1 MTKNKKILTAALSI
15 ALVVIVALGGTLA
28 YLYTKTDT
36 ETNVFT
42 FGDNVK
48 ATLTEPS
55 WDPDDGL
62 DLVPGMEI
70 AKDPLITNT
79 SKNGVD
85 EYAGI
90 RIVFT
95 RGDGTVLT
103 AAETTKLLGLITI
116 DWSANWTLI
125 DGTATSAK
133 QTYFFNDI
141 LTPSMESDSLFYS
154 VTINTAVTPE
164 ELLWLAGDYGHDEDT
179 CYEFGTCDCT
189 ITYKH
194 HEKCAIR
201 GESGNENVG
210 LHGVLNGKT
219 CDCKKV
225 ATVHE
230 SGCASLK
237 GTLKAGCGHTL
248 QSGIG
253 NFNIEVQGAVVQAD
267 AFTAIADAKTA
278 IKSLLPVS

>member
-55 WDPDDGL
+55 WDPDDGK
-62 DLVPGMEI
+62 DLVPGKEI
-70 AKDPLITNT
+70 AKDPMITNT
-79 SKNGVD
+79 SQNNVS

-90 RIVFT
+90 QLVFT

-103 AAETTKLLGLITI
+103 DAETATLLGLITI

-133 QTYFFNDI
+133 QTYFFNEI
-141 LTPSMESDSLFYS
+141 LAPGVTSDPVFYS
-154 VTINTAVTPE
+154 VTINTDVTPE
-164 ELLWLAGDYGHDEDT
+164 ELLWLAGNYGHIAG
-179 CYEFGTCDCT
+179 CYEFDACDCT
-189 ITYKH
+189 VSYRH
-194 HEKCAIR
+194 HERCAIK
-201 GESGNENVG
+201 GESGNSAVAEG
-210 LHGVLNGKT
+210 GALNGKT
-219 CDCKKV
+219 CDCKASV
-225 ATVHE
+225 IHE
-230 SGCASLK
+230 SDCGSMIGHLK
-237 GTLKAGCGHTL
+237 GDCGHTL
-248 QSGIG
+248 STGIG

-278 IKSLLPVS
+278 IKSLF